1 MPAPRSQC
9 GSQSLVLSPS
19 PITAGKQSHCERF
32 QGNSQCNSLK
42 RSLFVASHR
51 SLRHPLMAPAIIQK
65 FTHTQQLSFK
75 NKKKKQL
82 QERKNKGKNPSKNPL
97 LRQIFRGKSEEL

>member
-75 NKKKKQL
+75 NKKKKTTTGKKKQGKKPKQKSPVKADL
-82 QERKNKGKNPSKNPL
+82 QR
-97 LRQIFRGKSEEL
+97 